1 MIQSIEI
8 TNFNNPFNQN
18 TEIVAKLN
26 NFNDVESITLSVDT
40 DGIYGTTIC
49 GEESNYEIRNSTEEE
64 IISVLDYFSIAIN
77 RTNIQLE
84 KNKCKH

>member
-64 IISVLDYFSIAIN
+64 ITSVLNYFTMTIDRI
-77 RTNIQLE
+77 TTQLE